1 VAKKSTKDE
10 IQNRVNVVYELILR
24 AHSHHQIVQH
34 GSELWGV
41 SERQVRD
48 YMAEA
53 RKLIA
58 LDSELERPQWLQ
70 AALARLQ
77 DYEREARAKGNLS
90 IAIKA
95 LEDQAKLLR
104 FEISSYEPIAPWH
117 AATPATTEAGFPALA
132 LQRVVD
138 GCVLRQVTSV
148 QPRPQN

>member
-10 IQNRVNVVYELILR
+10 IQNRVNVVYDLILR
-24 AHSHHQIVQH
+24 AYSHHQIVQH

-41 SERQVRD
+41 SERQVSD

-77 DYEREARAKGNLS
+77 DYEREARGKGNLS

-104 FEISSYEPIAPWH
+104 FDMS
-117 AATPATTEAGFPALA
+117 
-132 LQRVVD
+132 
-138 GCVLRQVTSV
+138 
-148 QPRPQN
+148 

>member
-1 VAKKSTKDE
+1 
-10 IQNRVNVVYELILR
+10 
-24 AHSHHQIVQH
+24 
-34 GSELWGV
+34 
-41 SERQVRD
+41 
-48 YMAEA
+48 MAEA

-104 FEISSYEPIAPWH
+104 FEIS
-117 AATPATTEAGFPALA
+117 
-132 LQRVVD
+132 
-138 GCVLRQVTSV
+138 
-148 QPRPQN
+148 